1 MSFLKWLLGGKKD
14 SSRAHMSTAPLDP
27 RAIPSYLHIEG
38 RRHVLVGSAHSA
50 GMERSHD
57 DDSLLVIVGGADGDK
72 GLPDFGLFCV
82 ADGLG
87 GYECGHIASAVAV
100 RTIAHRLTQGAFLR
114 LLEIDPSEE
123 DQPLDELVSRAFEE
137 ANQAVFKRAA
147 GGATTL
153 TAALML
159 GDQLVI
165 GHVGDTRAY
174 SIRDGGIE
182 CLTLDHSLV
191 QQLIE
196 TGAINE
202 EEALD
207 SPHRSVLWNAMGK
220 NENLEVDITSHTVTP
235 GSCLLL
241 CSDGLWG
248 VISEEEITNIISEVS
263 GPEMACEKLVRAA
276 NEAGGPD
283 NVTVILIKFPLEV
296 GIPL

>member
-14 SSRAHMSTAPLDP
+14 LSRAHKATAPLDS
-27 RAIPSYLHIEG
+27 RLIPSDFHREE
-38 RRHVLVGSAHSA
+38 RRHILVGSAHSA
-50 GMERSHD
+50 GVERSHD

-87 GYECGHIASAVAV
+87 GYDYGHIASAVAV
-100 RTIAHRLTQGAFLR
+100 RTIAHRLTQAAFLH
-114 LLEIDPSEE
+114 LLEIEPSEE
-123 DQPLDELVSRAFEE
+123 PQLLDELIDQAFQE
-137 ANQAVFKRAA
+137 ANQAVFKHAS

-174 SIRDGGIE
+174 SIRDGE
-182 CLTLDHSLV
+182 FKCLTIDHSLI
-191 QQLIE
+191 QQLIDSG
-196 TGAINE
+196 TISD

-207 SPHRSVLWNAMGK
+207 SPHRGVLWNAMGR
-220 NENLEVDITSHTVTP
+220 NEDLKVDTIYYSALP
-235 GSCLLL
+235 ASWLLL

-248 VISEEEITNIISEVS
+248 VLSEEQIKNIVS
-263 GPEMACEKLVRAA
+263 GASGPQMACDKLVRTA

-283 NVTVILIKFPLEV
+283 NVTVVLIKFPL
-296 GIPL
+296 